1 MDFNIHTEEKAE
13 LEATK
18 LCSLIKEAIPTGT
31 DETVI
36 LLAFIKYVSELAE
49 KEAPI
54 YVMTIKDLKAS
65 LAGELP
71 KNQDF
76 ELNNDLNN

>member
-1 MDFNIHTEEKAE
+1 MDFNIHTDEKNE
-13 LEATK
+13 QEATK

-36 LLAFIKYVSELAE
+36 LLAFIKYLSELAE

-65 LAGELP
+65 LAGE
-71 KNQDF
+71 
-76 ELNNDLNN
+76 

>member
-1 MDFNIHTEEKAE
+1 MDFNINTEEKTE
-13 LEATK
+13 QEATK

-65 LAGELP
+65 LAGEQP
-71 KNQDF
+71 KNQ
-76 ELNNDLNN
+76 EI